1 MALSENARGALLMM
15 AAMAAFTLNDACM
28 KLLSAELPLFQAL
41 FIRGIGTT
49 LALGLIAHRM
59 GVLRFGF
66 SRSDWW
72 LVALRT
78 IAEIAAAFF
87 FLTALFNMP
96 LANVTAILQALP
108 LTVTLAGAVFLGQA
122 VGWRRLM
129 AILIGFCG
137 VLLIVRPGTEGF
149 NTYSLMALTAVGCVT
164 LRDIATRRLSIA
176 VPSVTVALCAAVG
189 VMVFAGFAAM
199 AETWAT
205 PSPAGMWQLAGATIF
220 VVGGYLLA
228 VLAMRAGDVGFV
240 SPFRYTGLVW
250 ALVLGLAVFDDWPD
264 DLTLLGAAIIV
275 ATGLFTFYRE
285 RQQARAARRAA

>member
-1 MALSENARGALLMM
+1 MSDNARGALLMM

-49 LALGLIAHRM
+49 IALGLIAYRM
-59 GVLRFGF
+59 GALRFDF
-66 SRSDWW
+66 PRADWW
-72 LVALRT
+72 LVLMRT
-78 IAEIAAAFF
+78 AGEIAAAFF

-129 AILIGFCG
+129 AVLIGFCG

-149 NTYSLMALTAVGCVT
+149 NVYSLMALAAVVCVT
-164 LRDIATRRLSIA
+164 VRDIATRRLSAA
-176 VPSVTVALCAAVG
+176 VPSVTVAFCAAIG
-189 VMVFAGFAAM
+189 VMAFSAFASL

-205 PSPAGMWQLAGATIF
+205 PSPAGIWQLAGATVF

-228 VLAMRAGDVGFV
+228 VLAMRSGDVGFV

-250 ALVLGLAVFDDWPD
+250 ALVLGLVVFGDWPEA
-264 DLTLLGAAIIV
+264 LTLLGAAIIV

-285 RQQARAARRAA
+285 RQIGRAARRPA

>member
-1 MALSENARGALLMM
+1 MM
-15 AAMAAFTLNDACM
+15 AAMAAFTLNDTFM

-59 GVLRFGF
+59 GHLRFDF
-66 SRSDWW
+66 TRSDWW
-72 LVALRT
+72 LVVLRT
-78 IAEIAAAFF
+78 TGEIAAAFF

-122 VGWRRLM
+122 VGWRRLT
-129 AILIGFCG
+129 AVLIGFCG

-149 NTYSLMALTAVGCVT
+149 NVYALMALAAVGCVT
-164 LRDIATRRLSIA
+164 LRDIATRRLSAA
-176 VPSVTVALCAAVG
+176 VPSVTVAFCAAVG
-189 VMVFAGFAAM
+189 VTIFSACVSV
-199 AETWAT
+199 AETWAM
-205 PSPAGMWQLAGATIF
+205 PSVAGMWHLAGATLFI
-220 VVGGYLLA
+220 VGGYLLA

-250 ALVLGLAVFDDWPD
+250 ALVLGLLVFGHWPET
-264 DLTLLGAAIIV
+264 LTLLGAAIIV

-285 RQQARAARRAA
+285 HQKARAIRHPT